1 MRPAARLTEPF
12 MLAKLLPKSL
22 ALRAVALSTIWAALS
37 LIVIATV
44 ITELYREA
52 SERGFSRLLSAHLA
66 VLTAAVLIDEKGRL
80 SGSPDFGE
88 NKYVEPDSGW
98 YWSVELID
106 AAADGGLYSRSLGAK
121 RVDSID
127 AKEIPFKN
135 EGVNFRRTYT
145 MTGLRGETVEV
156 VEGEFDTGRTIL
168 PAGVE
173 RSDAG
178 AGAKGYDFKKAGG
191 QTSAARFRVMGNLSE
206 LQNEVSQ
213 FAGRLYLYLGIFG
226 LGSIAVNA
234 LAILAGLNPLR
245 RTGEALKQIREGK
258 STRLEGEFPPEIA
271 PLANE
276 MNALIDNN
284 RRIVERSRTQVG
296 NLAHALKTPLAVMS
310 NEGQALGGAKG
321 AVIAEQTAAMQDQI
335 QRYLQRARIGA
346 QRESV
351 VYRAP
356 ISPIIAPTLRTMQKL
371 NPEKQF
377 HANIPK
383 DELVFAGEADDFQ
396 EIIGNVLENA
406 AKWGKKRIE
415 LKASKVRSPNGAPML
430 SVEISDDGRGLTEKQ
445 IAGGI
450 KRGKRLDE
458 TKPGTGLGLSIVS
471 DTVRE
476 YGGAVTLGRS
486 ALGGLSVTFTL
497 PLVE

>member
-1 MRPAARLTEPF
+1 MIS
-12 MLAKLLPKSL
+12 KWLPKSL
-22 ALRAVALSTIWAALS
+22 TLRAIVLSALWSALA
-37 LIVIATV
+37 LIIVSSF
-44 ITELYREA
+44 ITELYRNA
-52 SERGFSRLLSAHLA
+52 AERNLMSLLSAHVQNLA
-66 VLTAAVLIDEKGRL
+66 TSTSLDQDGNITGAPEL
-80 SGSPDFGE
+80 GE
-88 NKYVEPDSGW
+88 VKFLKRNSGW
-98 YWSVELID
+98 YWSVEPETSLVRGEIK
-106 AAADGGLYSRSLGAK
+106 SFSLGSGSIPSGDLAK
-121 RVDSID
+121 V
-127 AKEIPFKN
+127 PFDKD
-135 EGVNFRRTYT
+135 FRRSF
-145 MTGLRGETVEV
+145 TGVGPTGEVLK
-156 VEGEFDTGRTIL
+156 IL
-168 PAGVE
+168 E
-173 RSDAG
+173 LKQSFNE
-178 AGAKGYDFKKAGG
+178 KG
-191 QTSAARFRVMGNLSE
+191 QLARFRVTGNLTDMQKDVSE
-206 LQNEVSQ
+206 
-213 FAGRLYLYLGIFG
+213 FASKLYSYLVIFCF
-226 LGSIAVNA
+226 SIILANA
-234 LAILAGLNPLR
+234 LGVIYGLLPLR
-245 RTGEALKQIREGK
+245 AVGQSLKQIREGK
-258 STRLEGEFPPEIA
+258 SARLEGEFPPEIA

-356 ISPIIAPTLRTMQKL
+356 ISPIIAPTMRTMQKL

-377 HANIPK
+377 HADLPK
-383 DELVFAGEADDFQ
+383 QELVFAGEAEDFQ

-415 LKASKVRSPNGAPML
+415 LKASKVRSPSGAPML
-430 SVEISDDGRGLTEKQ
+430 SVEIGDDGKGLTEKQ

-450 KRGKRLDE
+450 KRGRRLDE

-476 YGGAVTLGRS
+476 YGGAVTLGKS

>member
-1 MRPAARLTEPF
+1 MFGRW
-12 MLAKLLPKSL
+12 LPKSL
-22 ALRAVALSTIWAALS
+22 TLRALTLSSIWAALS
-37 LIVIATV
+37 LFAVATV
-44 ITELYREA
+44 IVALNRQSIEA
-52 SERGFSRLLSAHLA
+52 GFEERLRAHLDNLFG
-66 VLTAAVLIDEKGRL
+66 VVSLETIRRGDDR
-80 SGSPDFGE
+80 PDLGNELFF
-88 NKYVEPDSGW
+88 KRDSGW
-98 YWSVELID
+98 YWSVELLT
-106 AAADGGLYSRSLGAK
+106 GGEPEEVRSSSLYSGRI
-121 RVDSID
+121 DS
-127 AKEIPFKN
+127 PPRTLVPYQ
-135 EGVNFRRTYT
+135 GTTFRRTYKEA
-145 MTGLRGETVEV
+145 GPKGENLLV
-156 VEGEFDTGRTIL
+156 VERAIEPEGTDTL
-168 PAGVE
+168 L
-173 RSDAG
+173 S
-178 AGAKGYDFKKAGG
+178 Y
-191 QTSAARFRVMGNLSE
+191 RVMGDLAVVDASVASFTRKTYFYLS
-206 LQNEVSQ
+206 
-213 FAGRLYLYLGIFG
+213 IFG
-226 LGSIAVNA
+226 LGSISINA
-234 LAILAGLNPLR
+234 LITLFGLSPLR
-245 RTGEALKQIREGK
+245 AVGQTLQKIREGK

-271 PLANE
+271 PLASE

-321 AVIAEQTAAMQDQI
+321 AVIAEQTEAMQDQI

-377 HANIPK
+377 HAALPK
-383 DELVFAGEADDFQ
+383 EELVFAGEADDFQ

-406 AKWGKKRIE
+406 AKWGKRRIE
-415 LKASKVRSPNGAPML
+415 LKASKVRSQSGAPML

-476 YGGAVTLGRS
+476 YGGTVTLGRS